1 MPAIGDFAACPANG
15 LPAAHWLFLFE
26 GLYLGAG
33 VDVAAAP
40 QHKGLGLGL
49 DLGWAEGLVG
59 LQMAGADHELLVEP
73 LAWGQAEGAG
83 LGLKFTRATYSR
95 SSTWNSMVYSSPW

>member
-1 MPAIGDFAACPANG
+1 
-15 LPAAHWLFLFE
+15 
-26 GLYLGAG
+26 
-33 VDVAAAP
+33 
-40 QHKGLGLGL
+40 
-49 DLGWAEGLVG
+49 VG

-83 LGLKFTRATYSR
+83 LLKFTRATYSR